1 MLESL
6 IGKTHQHCRQLLD
19 SAEQYEM
26 STPSST
32 IGIAQACMR
41 DEQEQCTRD
50 EQERHVVA
58 RKEVWVLK

>member
-41 DEQEQCTRD
+41 DEQE
-50 EQERHVVA
+50 RHVVA